1 MIYCAQ
7 QFTLISRYLVAL
19 RRVLFICAGE
29 NTVLTKHR
37 LESYLSKGRNGS
49 LIFLDT
55 VASTNTLATQLARR
69 GTADGTAVIAN
80 CQTKGSGRLGRSFY
94 SPGDIGVYFSYVKVL
109 PEDGACSVGL
119 LTSLAALAVCGAID
133 SVCHFEPR
141 VKWPN
146 DILVGGKKVC
156 GILTNLITDTAIN
169 RVSHA
174 VIGIGINVNHNPED
188 FPEELAEKAGSL
200 KMFVGQPVS
209 RERLCAETLN
219 ELDRLL
225 IDEGALLRDPV
236 PYVDRLTALSCTIG
250 NMVRISTPKGPE
262 TVLALGLTSDG
273 GLIVDNLVERKVVRF
288 GEVETI

>member
-1 MIYCAQ
+1 MIYFVSRNC
-7 QFTLISRYLVAL
+7 LDISLSCCI
-19 RRVLFICAGE
+19 RRFVHLCGGE
-29 NTVLTKHR
+29 YRVKKHR

-119 LTSLAALAVCGAID
+119 LTSLAALAVCEAID

-146 DILVGGKKVC
+146 DILVGGKRSAAF
-156 GILTNLITDTAIN
+156 LPT
-169 RVSHA
+169 
-174 VIGIGINVNHNPED
+174 
-188 FPEELAEKAGSL
+188 
-200 KMFVGQPVS
+200 
-209 RERLCAETLN
+209 
-219 ELDRLL
+219 
-225 IDEGALLRDPV
+225 
-236 PYVDRLTALSCTIG
+236 
-250 NMVRISTPKGPE
+250 
-262 TVLALGLTSDG
+262 
-273 GLIVDNLVERKVVRF
+273 
-288 GEVETI
+288 